1 MDTWSFKQISCLDF
15 VIALLLF
22 LCNIQVSLLPFMGSL
37 FYLRISWRSLLRTLS
52 CIVCLRFSGM
62 PLPSKAVSAFGEVGF
77 TTHPFLSLYCLL
89 IFLPEIQNVTW
100 LYLSRS
106 SAAFPCHSSSLQDTS
121 VMHTVTAVRI
131 TTKWVPSF
139 TQFQKC

>member
-1 MDTWSFKQISCLDF
+1 MDTWSFKQISRLDF
-15 VIALLLF
+15 LIVLPLF
-22 LCNIQVSLLPFMGSL
+22 LCNIWFSLLPFMGSL
-37 FYLRISWRSLLRTLS
+37 FYLRIIWRPLLRTPS

-62 PLPSKAVSAFGEVGF
+62 PLPSKAVSAFREVCF
-77 TTHPFLSLYCLL
+77 TAHPFLSLYCLL
-89 IFLPEIQNVTW
+89 IFLPEIQNLTW

-121 VMHTVTAVRI
+121 VMQTVTAVTI